1 MGIGLDLTAPLWTA
15 LDGCLECVSAAF
27 ERNDAVPSADRKAK
41 LVTKHAYHHALD
53 KLRVCWCTVG
63 FALSNANESV
73 DFDRARLA
81 FISLQESLDDV
92 ESALEHYNFADSAEK
107 GNAGCHLRDAVQEL
121 LVVYNVDFSDLVSP
135 ELGADADSAKNLINA
150 RLLGDYLRRG
160 IVSDESHREL
170 IEMIVNGQGEVAAA
184 HQTTLPIAAN
194 AVAIREANAFL
205 LEDAVADKDAEDEH
219 WEQFQAK
226 MRCPDGLAELERS
239 ADAMVRHY
247 ASRPMPKHVQQV
259 KMMEA
264 LREIG
269 NLPRSQHGHV
279 THHAL

>member
-1 MGIGLDLTAPLWTA
+1 M
-15 LDGCLECVSAAF
+15 
-27 ERNDAVPSADRKAK
+27 
-41 LVTKHAYHHALD
+41 Y
-53 KLRVCWCTVG
+53 
-63 FALSNANESV
+63 
-73 DFDRARLA
+73 
-81 FISLQESLDDV
+81 
-92 ESALEHYNFADSAEK
+92 
-107 GNAGCHLRDAVQEL
+107 NAGCHLRDAVQEL

-269 NLPRSQHGHV
+269 NLPRSSTSVAPDRV